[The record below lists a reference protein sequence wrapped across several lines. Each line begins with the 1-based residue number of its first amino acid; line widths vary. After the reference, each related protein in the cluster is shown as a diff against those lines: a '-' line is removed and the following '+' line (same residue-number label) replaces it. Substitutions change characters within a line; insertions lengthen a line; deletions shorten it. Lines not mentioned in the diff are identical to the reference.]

1 MKINVDGYL
10 NSEWEKY
17 CEEQG
22 CDLTEDDLT
31 LLGEH
36 LKQVEE
42 AKAKAEEHHTLY
54 NIASRKAYNYCE
66 EYNPYTGTTQQK
78 QGYLLLKEGYIAGF
92 LAGFAHK
99 MGGGHG

>member
-1 MKINVDGYL
+1 MKINVDAYL

-36 LKQVEE
+36 TKKVEKEAEE
-42 AKAKAEEHHTLY
+42 ATTLY
-54 NIASRKAYNYCE
+54 KIASVKSYAYCE
-66 EYNPYTGTTQQK
+66 EYNPYTGTTEQK
-78 QGYLLLKEGYIAGF
+78 KGYLLLKEGYIAGF